1 MINIGLED
9 SNRREVA
16 QILNNLLS
24 DEYLLSTKTKNY
36 HWNITGP
43 HFHVLHGLFG
53 DQHTKLDQLIDR
65 IGERIRA
72 LGTNSVGTMTE
83 FPRCTRLQERPGM
96 PSEMAMV
103 EDLYDDHQVL
113 LRSLRG
119 ALAGNASLRFDFGTT
134 DFLTGAMQEHEK
146 MASMLR
152 SVLGKHVHLKKWLEV
167 QEVIQWEDLSEP
179 TPSSVRRGTTGQNSP
194 SFPSPRN
201 APGKTEE
208 DEWISKVEWHRV

>member
-9 SNRREVA
+9 SNRREVT
-16 QILNNLLS
+16 QVLNNLVS

-36 HWNITGP
+36 HWNVTGP

-53 DQHTKLDQLIDR
+53 DQYTKLDQLIDR

-72 LGTNSVGTMTE
+72 LGAHAFGTMTE

-96 PSEMAMV
+96 PTELAMV
-103 EDLYDDHQVL
+103 EDLYDDHEVL

-119 ALAGNASLRFDFGTT
+119 VLAGNASLRFDFGTT

-146 MASMLR
+146 MAWMLR
-152 SVLGKHVHLKKWLEV
+152 SVLGKQAHLKKWLEV
-167 QEVIQWEDLSEP
+167 QEAIQRESGIEKCRSRLVADGQRFAVLTGDRSKI
-179 TPSSVRRGTTGQNSP
+179 TTITLLTNWP
-194 SFPSPRN
+194 
-201 APGKTEE
+201 AELK
-208 DEWISKVEWHRV
+208 K